1 MELYTFPLSPNGK
14 RVRIAGAEIGI
25 PLDLKNLDFLGG
37 ENRAPGY
44 LALNPTGKAPTL
56 TDGDFALWE
65 SSAVMCYLAE
75 AKATPLWPDDARARA
90 DTLRWMFFCAC
101 HVDPYFTTLVV
112 ERFQKARRQEPADEA
127 QVDAACRQLAR
138 FLGVLDRQLAGRDYV
153 TGAFGLGDIALGCT
167 IELSPMLQYDLAPYP
182 NIGAWLKRLQSRP
195 HWFKTV

>member
-14 RVRIAGAEIGI
+14 RVRILGAEIGI
-25 PLDLKNLDFLGG
+25 PFELRNLDFLKG
-37 ENRAPGY
+37 ENRAPDY

-65 SSAVMCYLAE
+65 SSAIMCYLAQS
-75 AKATPLWPDDARARA
+75 KANPLWPDDSKARA

-112 ERFQKARRQEPADEA
+112 ERFQKPRRQEPADEA
-127 QVDAACRQLAR
+127 QVAAAYRQLAR
-138 FLGVLDRQLAGRDYV
+138 FLGVLERQLAARDYV
-153 TGAFGLGDIALGCT
+153 AGSFGLGDIVLGCT
-167 IELSPMLQYDLAPYP
+167 IELSPMLQYDLAPYR
-182 NIGAWLKRLQSRP
+182 NIGAWLARLQSRP